1 MQSFRAMVRA
11 GSPWLKAV
19 LLKCFRE
26 TSKVGIM
33 GVVLRVLMLLQS
45 IMGLAILFFL
55 PSVIVDGYILS
66 SRLERPAKIALAVI
80 APPGTLVATVC
91 IVFSTWSRWC
101 ISLIHGII
109 SRISPEPVP
118 QLPSIIN

>member
-19 LLKCFRE
+19 LLKCFQE

-33 GVVLRVLMLLQS
+33 GVVLRVLMLLH
-45 IMGLAILFFL
+45 IMGLAILFVL

-80 APPGTLVATVC
+80 APPGILVATVC